1 MIKEKS
7 VMTRI
12 RMVNVLRKGPQWQK
26 VWYIIWCKRRT
37 VWLICQ
43 KRELLGKTGAG
54 LDVGWAGTRLWWAL
68 GAKRRSLNFKCTG
81 KPLKTLKPSTL
92 LRHKL
97 HILILSALRW
107 ILTSVY
113 SSVTATQIKIVN
125 MSTQVSYS
133 VVSHAQEH
141 SLLSLPSPTVT
152 HLISITVA

>member
-7 VMTRI
+7 VMTRV
-12 RMVNVLRKGPQWQK
+12 RMVNVLGKGPQWQK

-43 KRELLGKTGAG
+43 KREVLGKTGAE
-54 LDVGWAGTRLWWAL
+54 LDVAWAGTRPWWVL
-68 GAKRRSLNFKCTG
+68 GAKRRSLNFKCTE

-92 LRHKL
+92 LRHNL

-113 SSVTATQIKIVN
+113 SSLTATQTKIVN
-125 MSTQVSYS
+125 MSMQVTYS
-133 VVSHAQEH
+133 IASHAQEH
-141 SLLSLPSPTVT
+141 SLMSLPSSTVT

>member
-7 VMTRI
+7 VMIRV
-12 RMVNVLRKGPQWQK
+12 RMVNVLGKGPQWQK

-43 KRELLGKTGAG
+43 KREVLGKTGAE
-54 LDVGWAGTRLWWAL
+54 LDVAWAGTRPWWVL
-68 GAKRRSLNFKCTG
+68 GAKRRSLNFKCTE

-92 LRHKL
+92 LRHNL

-113 SSVTATQIKIVN
+113 SSLTATQTKIVN
-125 MSTQVSYS
+125 MSMQVTYS
-133 VVSHAQEH
+133 IVSHAQEH
-141 SLLSLPSPTVT
+141 SLMSLPSSTVT